1 MIAHLG
7 EQPNGTFAVQAPE
20 TAKVEKPQLHVSGL
34 EMLSKC
40 GEQFRRVYIER
51 ERMPPAVAMIV
62 GTATHKSVARNLES
76 KIKTGLLLSV
86 AEVKDTARDSLASEW
101 ESGIRLDEDE
111 VKEGIKKVK
120 AGAIDKAVTLSALHL
135 TDVAPLLIPT
145 HVERGWVIEMPDFPF
160 NLAGTLD
167 IQEGS
172 SSVRDTKTA
181 GKTPAKT
188 IADESLQLT
197 AYALA
202 TKVIDG
208 VAVKSVKLDY
218 LIDNK
223 TPIYTPFIST
233 RDDDDF
239 KNLLL
244 RIERASKAIEKG
256 VFIPARETDWWCSKK
271 WCGFH
276 GSCPFAKQPKQF
288 AAA

>member
-1 MIAHLG
+1 MNPMSG
-7 EQPNGTFAVQAPE
+7 ELHIPKIE
-20 TAKVEKPQLHVSGL
+20 RKPQLHVSGL

-51 ERMPPAVAMIV
+51 ERIPPGVALIV

-76 KIKTGLLLSV
+76 KIKTDALLSIE
-86 AEVKDTARDSLASEW
+86 EVKNTARDSLCQEW
-101 ESGIRLDEDE
+101 ESGIKLDEE
-111 VKEGIKKVK
+111 EMKAGIKQVK
-120 AGAIDKAVTLSALHL
+120 ADAIDKAVRLSALHA
-135 TDVAPLLIPT
+135 TKAAPALYPT
-145 HVERGWVIEMPDFPF
+145 HVERSWKIELPGYPLD
-160 NLAGTLD
+160 LVGTLD
-167 IQEGS
+167 IQEGGA
-172 SSVRDTKTA
+172 SVRDTKTS

-208 VAVKSVKLDY
+208 KAVESVKLDY
-218 LIDNK
+218 LVDNA
-223 TPIYTPFIST
+223 TPEYKPFAST

-239 KNLLL
+239 RNLLL
-244 RIERASKAIEKG
+244 RIERATVAIEKG

-276 GSCPFAKQPKQF
+276 SSCPFAKQPKQF
-288 AAA
+288 IAA